1 MVILKL
7 SSVNSVTLLY
17 LDYLHNRFV
26 VILSMSNSLFCV
38 LQTAGPVSCARSIF
52 HV

>member
-1 MVILKL
+1 
-7 SSVNSVTLLY
+7 
-17 LDYLHNRFV
+17 
-26 VILSMSNSLFCV
+26 MSNSLFCV